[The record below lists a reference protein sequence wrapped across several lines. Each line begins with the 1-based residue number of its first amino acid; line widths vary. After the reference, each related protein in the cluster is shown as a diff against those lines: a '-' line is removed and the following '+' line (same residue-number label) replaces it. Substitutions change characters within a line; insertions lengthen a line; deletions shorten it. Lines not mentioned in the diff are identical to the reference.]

1 MGSGYDE
8 VAKAIATNVPRRK
21 LLKMLAGGAVASLGS
36 AIVASSAAAQPRS
49 NTVETA
55 SASQS
60 DVEQVPGFNE
70 NILEFFLEHPWWYPF
85 YPFSN
90 FLFGIN
96 GSNPF

>member
-21 LLKMLAGGAVASLGS
+21 VLKMLAGGVAASIGS
-36 AIVASSAAAQPRS
+36 AVVASSAAAQPRV
-49 NTVETA
+49 TTETN
-55 SASQS
+55 SASQGA
-60 DVEQVPGFNE
+60 VEQVPGVNGDIF
-70 NILEFFLEHPWWYPF
+70 EFFIEHPWWYPF

-96 GSNPF
+96 GSFPF